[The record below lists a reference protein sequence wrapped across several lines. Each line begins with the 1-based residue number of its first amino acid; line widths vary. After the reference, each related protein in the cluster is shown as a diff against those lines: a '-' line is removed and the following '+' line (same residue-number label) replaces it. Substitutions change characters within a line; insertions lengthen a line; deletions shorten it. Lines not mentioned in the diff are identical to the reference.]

1 MYWICARKPLYM
13 SQKSLQHYTFVPTA
27 VEGHFLPNMQM
38 LYSLS
43 LFSAPLPFFLPH
55 GKNLVIWGQLEGIIL
70 LQHKDTQLTSKIKD
84 TTHQTNQVQVKE
96 LTHQPLYHL
105 PTRSFIFATMCTTST
120 TQTAMAR
127 RATGDHFMDVS
138 VVFCTISLKTRWVVP
153 FGTHCKTTWY

>member
-1 MYWICARKPLYM
+1 MREETFIYM

-70 LQHKDTQLTSKIKD
+70 LHKDTQLTSNLIKSLAKSKSLF
-84 TTHQTNQVQVKE
+84 VPPSFW
-96 LTHQPLYHL
+96 QPCRH
-105 PTRSFIFATMCTTST
+105 
-120 TQTAMAR
+120 
-127 RATGDHFMDVS
+127 
-138 VVFCTISLKTRWVVP
+138 
-153 FGTHCKTTWY
+153 